1 MSVFPVYS
9 SESSLPE
16 VPPSES
22 ETGKQI
28 ASEINPI
35 AKDEEQVYQP
45 HCDMRRCA
53 TGSYEDLMHT
63 TTTLTILETITTI
76 FVLFVSSFLLGILLV
91 GRRRF
96 AVPFFRILTV
106 LVAVISTRSI
116 LSVFLKLIT
125 LWSGALIAY
134 QGVITLT
141 ADMLFK
147 KVIILLIFLLA
158 LNRFAVILYT
168 TLDNLL
174 FARYRYIV
182 LCFTCFAVSA
192 AETYAVITTSK
203 LRREFVADIG
213 FIDHIDS
220 PTPYEIGCAISLAI
234 AFASVCLHLVIIVY
248 LLYHRRQSSVK
259 TAKVQQRMFR
269 EVVLMTL
276 VNTMFTLIFILLYRI
291 PYSYESRITIIS
303 IYNILCFI
311 PDILIPLFI
320 LIGSREVHAEIS
332 TRLSN
337 VKKVKLP
344 RGTITQH

>member
-1 MSVFPVYS
+1 MRGT
-9 SESSLPE
+9 
-16 VPPSES
+16 VPL
-22 ETGKQI
+22 GVMK
-28 ASEINPI
+28 
-35 AKDEEQVYQP
+35 
-45 HCDMRRCA
+45 
-53 TGSYEDLMHT
+53 
-63 TTTLTILETITTI
+63 TTLTVLETITTI
-76 FVLFVSSFLLGILLV
+76 SVLIVSSFLLVILLV

-96 AVPFFRILTV
+96 TVPFFRILTV
-106 LVAVISTRSI
+106 LVAVIWTRSI
-116 LSVFLKLIT
+116 LSVLLKLIT

-158 LNRFAVILYT
+158 LNRFAVILYA
-168 TLDNLL
+168 TLDKLL

-203 LRREFVADIG
+203 LRREFVPDIG
-213 FIDHIDS
+213 FIDYIDS

-248 LLYHRRQSSVK
+248 LLYHRRQSSVN
-259 TAKVQQRMFR
+259 TAK
-269 EVVLMTL
+269 
-276 VNTMFTLIFILLYRI
+276 MFTLIFILLYRI
-291 PYSYESRITIIS
+291 PYSNESRITIIS

-320 LIGSREVHAEIS
+320 LIGSREIHAEIS

-344 RGTITQH
+344 RGTVTQP

>member
-1 MSVFPVYS
+1 MLPDASRSVPLVSVDDVADWCSTLKQNRLFSKMSVFPVYS

-16 VPPSES
+16 VLPSES

-35 AKDEEQVYQP
+35 AKDEETVYQP

-53 TGSYEDLMHT
+53 SGTYEDLMHT

-76 FVLFVSSFLLGILLV
+76 SVLIVSSFLLGILLV

-96 AVPFFRILTV
+96 TVPFFRILTV
-106 LVAVISTRSI
+106 LVAVIWTRSI
-116 LSVFLKLIT
+116 SSVLLKLTT

-141 ADMLFK
+141 AD
-147 KVIILLIFLLA
+147 I
-158 LNRFAVILYT
+158 
-168 TLDNLL
+168 
-174 FARYRYIV
+174 YRYIV
-182 LCFTCFAVSA
+182 LCFICFAVSA

-213 FIDHIDS
+213 FIDYIDS

-248 LLYHRRQSSVK
+248 LLYHRRRTSVN
-259 TAKVQQRMFR
+259 TAKVCGLF
-269 EVVLMTL
+269 E
-276 VNTMFTLIFILLYRI
+276 
-291 PYSYESRITIIS
+291 EST
-303 IYNILCFI
+303 
-311 PDILIPLFI
+311 
-320 LIGSREVHAEIS
+320 E
-332 TRLSN
+332 
-337 VKKVKLP
+337 K
-344 RGTITQH
+344 